1 MLQGFRK
8 ASQSWLGK
16 LVVAVLF
23 GLLIVSFAIWG
34 VNDVF
39 RGSPRTTVATVGG
52 TDISAE
58 QVRTAY
64 QNDLQRIARQA
75 RRSITPD
82 QARAL
87 GLDRQVLARLVTE
100 ASMDRKVTDLGLHVS
115 DATVARGIMDDPSF
129 QGPNG
134 RFDRAAFDDLIRS
147 NGLSEV
153 AFVRE
158 RRSLA
163 ARLQLAEA
171 VSSDLP
177 VPLAAREAVHRYTAE
192 RRAAEVIVLPPSA
205 AGEVAEPDEAALKAF
220 FEERK
225 ASFRAPEFRALQ
237 VLVLE
242 PGGLA
247 KPESVTD
254 ADARARYDAVKA
266 ERFGNPERRTIQ
278 QIVFPNEDEAATA
291 SKRIA
296 EGAGFE
302 DVAKE
307 RNVDPASLNLGTFTR
322 AELFDPAV
330 AEAAFALA
338 DGAVSAPVKGRFGT
352 VLLRVAAITPGSVK
366 PFEEVAGPL
375 RAEIATERARAEVE
389 PVHDAIEDQRAGA
402 KPLADIARERKLSLL
417 TLPAI
422 DRTGRDAA
430 GQPVAGVP
438 DAAALA
444 TAAFRAD
451 IGTDNEALRTRD
463 GGYVWFD
470 VSRVEPARDKAL
482 DEVRPAVVQQ
492 WREEEIARRLTA
504 KAREIVASL
513 DGGATAEAEAAKL
526 GLTATSVAD
535 LARGAAKDGVPADA
549 VNRVFATPVGKA
561 GSAPGAGGGRVVF
574 KVAGATVPPFIT
586 STQQAASLEAQLR
599 VAVADDLLGEYIAD
613 VQRGVGVSVNEEAF
627 RRAIGGDS

>member
-8 ASQSWLGK
+8 ASQNWLGK
-16 LVVAVLF
+16 LVVAVMF

-64 QNDLQRIARQA
+64 QNDLQRITRQA
-75 RRSITPD
+75 RRNITPD

-87 GLDRQVLARLVTE
+87 GIDRQVLARLITE
-100 ASMDRKVTDLGLHVS
+100 ASMDRKVADLGLHVS

-129 QGPNG
+129 QGPSG

-147 NGLSEV
+147 NGLTEA

-158 RRSLA
+158 RRGLA

-192 RRAAEVIVLPPSA
+192 RRAAEIILLPPAA
-205 AGEVAEPDEAALKAF
+205 AGEIADPDGAALSAF

-237 VLVLE
+237 ALVLE
-242 PGGLA
+242 PGALA
-247 KPESVTD
+247 KPDSVTE
-254 ADARARYDAVKA
+254 ADARARYDGVKG
-266 ERFGNPERRTIQ
+266 ERFGTPERRTIQ
-278 QIVFPNEDEAATA
+278 QIVFPNDDEAAA
-291 SKRIA
+291 AAKRIA
-296 EGAGFE
+296 DGAGFE
-302 DVAKE
+302 DVARE
-307 RNVDPASLNLGTFTR
+307 RNVDPASLNLGSFTR

-352 VLLRVAAITPGSVK
+352 VLLRLAGIQPGSVK
-366 PFEEVAGPL
+366 PFEEVAGGL
-375 RAEIATERARAEVE
+375 RTEIATERARAEVE
-389 PVHDAIEDQRAGA
+389 PVHDAVEDQRAGA
-402 KPLADIARERKLSLL
+402 KPLADIARERGLAL
-417 TLPAI
+417 TAIPAI

-438 DAAALA
+438 DAGALA

-451 IGTDNEALRTRD
+451 IGTDNEALRTRN

-470 VSRVEPARDKAL
+470 VTRVEPARDKSL
-482 DEVRPAVVQQ
+482 DEVRAQVVQL
-492 WREEEIARRLTA
+492 WREEEVARRLTA
-504 KAREIVASL
+504 KSREIVTAL
-513 DGGATAEAEAAKL
+513 DGGATVEAEAAKL
-526 GLTATSVAD
+526 GLPATSATD
-535 LARGAAKDGVPADA
+535 LARGTAKDGLAADA
-549 VNRVFATPVGKA
+549 VNRVFATPVGRA
-561 GSAPGAGGGRVVF
+561 GSAPGADGGRAVF
-574 KVAGATVPPFIT
+574 KVTSATVPAFVT
-586 STQQAASLEAQLR
+586 STQGAASLEAQLR
-599 VAVADDLLGEYIAD
+599 VAVADDLLSAYIAE

-627 RRAIGGDS
+627 RRAIGGET